1 MDILSELKL
10 RNVSINE
17 CSKATGIPYGSLY
30 PLVHGKKS
38 LEKCEYGT
46 LKKLADFLHYE
57 PEDFFSQPENFTV
70 YWENEKTA
78 EVQIKGSQAII
89 KRYCKNPAKQIFPGN
104 TISLYELGDI
114 MTWRCWDKNRENIE
128 KYLFKLG
135 LTEFNPYKICR
146 KTHGA
151 MFQDKIWFKYEGEK
165 LTWED
170 VKCR

>member
-1 MDILSELKL
+1 M
-10 RNVSINE
+10 
-17 CSKATGIPYGSLY
+17 
-30 PLVHGKKS
+30 
-38 LEKCEYGT
+38 
-46 LKKLADFLHYE
+46 
-57 PEDFFSQPENFTV
+57 
-70 YWENEKTA
+70 
-78 EVQIKGSQAII
+78 QIKGSQAII

>member
-1 MDILSELKL
+1 MDILSELRL

-17 CSKATGIPYGSLY
+17 CAKATGIPYGSLY

-38 LEKCEYGT
+38 LEKCEYAT
-46 LKKLADFLHYE
+46 VKKLADFLHYE
-57 PEDFFSQPENFTV
+57 PEDFFSQAENFSV
-70 YWENEKTA
+70 YWENKKTA
-78 EVQIKGSQAII
+78 EVQIKGSQVSI
-89 KRYCKNPAKQIFPGN
+89 KRYSKNPAKQIFHDK
-104 TISLYELGDI
+104 TISLYELGEI
-114 MTWRCWDKNRENIE
+114 MTWRCWDRNRENIE

-151 MFQDKIWFKYEGEK
+151 MFQDKIWFKYEGEE